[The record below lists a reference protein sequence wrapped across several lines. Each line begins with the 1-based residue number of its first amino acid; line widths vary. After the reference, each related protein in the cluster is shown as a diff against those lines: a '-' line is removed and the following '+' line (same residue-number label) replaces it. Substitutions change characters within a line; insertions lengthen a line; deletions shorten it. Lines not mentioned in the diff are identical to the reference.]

1 MAYLSLLVYLVRSVY
16 GLWVHSVYV
25 LTHHFCSW
33 TDLSLA
39 KHTVLF
45 SMWFSLEITCSIPF
59 SEVLPVPVVCL
70 FCVSISKKP
79 SACPVFSVLSVFHSW
94 RDGWIC
100 GLAKVAVSSEID
112 FSYSRNLRSFLEQA
126 HSLKLY
132 LEGHQ
137 CFLQRLYFLFVQL
150 LKTSQQQN
158 LIDYVCH
165 KIILHSLIYFLCTI
179 RIGKEQQ
186 RQAHMA
192 DQFDRLPG

>member
-39 KHTVLF
+39 KYTVLF

-59 SEVLPVPVVCL
+59 SEVVPVPVVCL

-79 SACPVFSVLSVFHSW
+79 SACPVFSMLSVFHSW

-100 GLAKVAVSSEID
+100 GLAKVAVSSEIN
-112 FSYSRNLRSFLEQA
+112 FSYSRDLRSFLEQA
-126 HSLKLY
+126 HFMKFY

-137 CFLQRLYFLFVQL
+137 CFLQRLPFLFVQL
-150 LKTSQQQN
+150 LKMS
-158 LIDYVCH
+158 
-165 KIILHSLIYFLCTI
+165 
-179 RIGKEQQ
+179 
-186 RQAHMA
+186 
-192 DQFDRLPG
+192 